1 MNRLYRNPAPSGNDP
16 AEYEDPVTYPAG
28 DIAENPYWKRD
39 VRRNYPQLSVIN
51 QGQVV
56 SLLTVGSKESP
67 KDEVLQIGDAGAKQL
82 VAVQEEGQKGLATY
96 FGKDKKNMM
105 GVLGSNGLP
114 PIPTNL
120 SLRPTG
126 SRYKLL
132 DEQTYENK

>member
-39 VRRNYPQLSVIN
+39 VRRNYPQLSVVN
-51 QGQVV
+51 QGHVV
-56 SLLTVGSKESP
+56 SLLTVGSKENP

-82 VAVQEEGQKGLATY
+82 VAIREEGQKGLSAY

-105 GVLGSNGLP
+105 GVLGTNGLP
-114 PIPTNL
+114 PVPTNL

-126 SRYKLL
+126 SRYELL
-132 DEQTYENK
+132 EDQTYQGK